1 MEKKLFDFAIGNPPY
16 QENTQN
22 KGDRSNPVYNEFMDA
37 TYGIASKVELIT
49 PARFLFEA
57 GQTPKAWNEK
67 MLKDEHFKVLNY
79 EPNATKVFPNT
90 DIKGGVAITY
100 RDDSHTFGAIETFTA
115 FYELNSIIKKVSRIE
130 GKNPR
135 LNTIIASQ
143 GLYRFTNKLFEDH
156 KEINGFLGA
165 GTGNK
170 IVSSI
175 MEKALDVFKNE
186 EFDGCVKLL
195 GRIKGKREYRYVR
208 REYIIENNY
217 IDTYNLLLPEANN
230 SGHFG
235 EVLTEP
241 IIGEPGTGAADTFL
255 SAGQFATRREPEN
268 FSKYLKTKFFRALLG
283 VKKVTQHCPPKVWEL
298 IPIQNFK
305 DSSDIDWSKSIH
317 EIDLQLYK
325 KYGLTDDEIQFIE
338 TNVKEMV

>member
-1 MEKKLFDFAIGNPPY
+1 MEKKLFDFCIGNPPY
-16 QENTQN
+16 QENIQN
-22 KGDRSNPVYNEFMDA
+22 KGDRPNPVYNEFMDA
-37 TYGIASKVELIT
+37 TYNVASRVELIT

-79 EPNATKVFPNT
+79 EPDATKIFPNT

-100 RDDSHTFGAIETFTA
+100 HDDSRIFGAIETFTA
-115 FYELNSIIKKVSRIE
+115 FAELNSIIKKVSRIE
-130 GKNPR
+130 GEKPR

-143 GLYRFTNKLFEDH
+143 GLYRFTTKLFEEH
-156 KEINGFLGA
+156 KEINSFSGA

-175 MEKALDVFKNE
+175 MEKASDVFLNE
-186 EFDGCVKLL
+186 KFDGCVKFL
-195 GRIKGKREYRYVR
+195 GRIKGKREYRYIR
-208 REYIIENNY
+208 REYIMENNY
-217 IDTYNLLLPEANN
+217 IDTYNLFLPEANN
-230 SGHFG
+230 AGHFG

-255 SAGQFATRREPEN
+255 SAGEFSTRSEPEN
-268 FSKYLKTKFFRALLG
+268 FNKYLKTKFFRALLG

-305 DSSDIDWSKSIH
+305 DFSDIDWSKSIC
-317 EIDLQLYK
+317 EIDEQLYK
-325 KYGLTDDEIQFIE
+325 KYNLSKEEVEFIE
-338 TNVKEMV
+338 TNVKEMA